1 MSTLRPERLPGPPR
15 PVAPGPRRPGFTL
28 VELLVVLLMVALAS
42 GLIALT
48 LRSGDE
54 DRLEQEAMRL
64 SALLEA
70 GRAEARANGMAVR
83 FELLAPGDPAGQ
95 RGSGSGSTEG
105 AAHFRFVGLPEGIL
119 PQVRWLDDQTSAR
132 IDGARGL
139 RLGPEPLI
147 GAQRIVLLRGERQVV
162 LATDGLSPFAVQLP
176 EAGNGAPAAT
186 R

>member
-1 MSTLRPERLPGPPR
+1 MRGHR
-15 PVAPGPRRPGFTL
+15 APGRRGQGFTL

-48 LRSGDE
+48 MRSGDE

-70 GRAEARANGMAVR
+70 GRAEARANGIALR
-83 FELLAPGDPAGQ
+83 FELVAPGDKSGPAH
-95 RGSGSGSTEG
+95 E
-105 AAHFRFVGLPEGIL
+105 AAEHFRFVGLPAGIL
-119 PQVRWLDDQTSAR
+119 PQVRWLDDQTTAR
-132 IDGARGL
+132 IEGARWL

-147 GAQRIVLLRGERQVV
+147 GAQRIVLLRGERQIV
-162 LATDGLSPFAVQLP
+162 LVTDGLSPFAVLLP
-176 EAGNGAPAAT
+176 EADAGTAAAP